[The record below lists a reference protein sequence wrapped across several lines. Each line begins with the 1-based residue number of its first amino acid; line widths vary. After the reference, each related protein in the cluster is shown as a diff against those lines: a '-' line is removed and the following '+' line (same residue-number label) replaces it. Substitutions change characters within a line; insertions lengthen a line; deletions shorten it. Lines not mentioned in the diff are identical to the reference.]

1 MTFGVE
7 ITDNKALALVKQLE
21 ELKILRIF
29 PITDAP
35 PVYADNAAN
44 GLISENPL
52 QEKEVFGP
60 KQQAELMTL
69 SGSLNMDPERF
80 KEYEKF
86 LNEIRN
92 EWE

>member
-7 ITDNKALALVKQLE
+7 ITDNKAMALMKQLE
-21 ELKILRIF
+21 ELKILRLFSI
-29 PITDAP
+29 
-35 PVYADNAAN
+35 NAESPAHTEKVVN
-44 GLISENPL
+44 DLKSEEPL
-52 QEKEVFGP
+52 QKEVYGS
-60 KQQAELMTL
+60 KQQAALLAL

-92 EWE
+92 GGE